1 MALLFSGTLLLAG
14 CVTLDTAVPPVAT
27 LTMRGKN
34 SATLEAGRRVYLESC
49 THCHKPE
56 PVREYAAARWPGII
70 GEMAERAKLSA
81 AQQSAVL
88 AYVLAAAEMR

>member
-1 MALLFSGTLLLAG
+1 MLAG

-27 LTMRGKN
+27 LTAHGKN

-56 PVREYAAARWPGII
+56 PVRDFAAARWPGII
-70 GEMAERAKLSA
+70 GEMAGRAKLSA
-81 AQQSAVL
+81 AQQRDVL
-88 AYVLAAAEMR
+88 AYVLAAAETR

>member
-1 MALLFSGTLLLAG
+1 MFAG
-14 CVTLDTAVPPVAT
+14 CVTLETAVPPVAT
-27 LTMRGKN
+27 LATHGKN

-56 PVREYAAARWPGII
+56 AVREYAAARWPRII
-70 GEMAERAKLSA
+70 GEMADRAKLSP

-88 AYVLAAAEMR
+88 AYVLAASETR